1 VQGPLH
7 GDNAADRALKGL
19 ESKVVAV
26 VHPRN
31 SHRGRYSLPQ
41 AVLDMDNLRTG
52 NIKDLVEDVF
62 DRFASTAAQLPQ
74 VRRMLGSFTEG
85 GGWFLLRAC
94 PFLSPLSVCENVRI
108 LFHPR
113 RGV

>member
-1 VQGPLH
+1 M
-7 GDNAADRALKGL
+7 
-19 ESKVVAV
+19 

-74 VRRMLGSFTEG
+74 VTQVRRMLGSFTEG
-85 GGWFLLRAC
+85 GG
-94 PFLSPLSVCENVRI
+94 
-108 LFHPR
+108 
-113 RGV
+113 